1 MKKFFAV
8 CRNALFLYL
17 VDPLF
22 YLCTAAVVLFC
33 SFRFFF
39 IGGFFLSGQGSTD
52 LRPLY
57 SSIPALSILIIPL
70 LVLRLRTLLGDK
82 SIPVTPLIKHAAL
95 SLSTAAAFFVSVA
108 LLFIVPVSVSH
119 FGVVSSGQL
128 CTSFLGILM
137 YSAAA
142 SSFAVFIFSC
152 FSSSSV
158 PFFLTAVLLAL
169 FNTVHML
176 PLTVPVGAN
185 ASSFI
190 HALSFAYHFDAAEKG
205 IFDTRDFMF
214 YVITIIV
221 SSAASAFVSNKQT
234 GKKNNILTVFLSLC
248 LFVLLG
254 SVSSRIYVRK
264 DFTESKQFSVS
275 ELSRT
280 VCSQIPDVLK
290 ITYFQSQEL
299 KSMYPQTNDISEF
312 LYEYG
317 KLSKKIA
324 VSIKKADAQQLSS
337 LGIQG
342 QQIRTASDT
351 KTELTT
357 VYSCILIEYLGKQ
370 EQIPFILSTQT
381 LEYDLTHRIQQLVF
395 GIVRPVVLMTGNG
408 LSAEQDYQYVQPWL
422 ESRGFSVSVQTPDSF
437 FSSVSNVT
445 VSQTELV
452 LLGSSELT
460 KSQSSSLDSLYKSGM
475 NMFIASSP
483 YKTTI
488 TGDWTVTASPHDTL
502 LPVLNA
508 WGVSF
513 NKSLAAD
520 ISCFPMT
527 LESGEGSTAEQT
539 TVNYPL
545 WVSILP
551 QTHAPQG
558 ITLFWASPLVLYGKS
573 YPLLVT
579 TKAAWNIPET
589 DTGAEPFMTNP
600 FLIAKTASA
609 AQAAPSI
616 QILAARIPPQT
627 LSESNKTG
635 SVSVVSDQYFV
646 SSLMSAFTAGS
657 TQGDFRNYD
666 FLASQLLSLRGE
678 DSLCALMNKSLPNT
692 QLTKITDESAFAAA
706 RKKTI
711 IVVFYLLPLF
721 IVFCFFFVILMRHVN
736 NRNCK
741 ERAA

>member
-17 VDPLF
+17 IDPLF

-39 IGGFFLSGQGSTD
+39 IGGFFLSGQGSSD

-82 SIPVTPLIKHAAL
+82 SIPVTPLVKHAAL
-95 SLSTAAAFFVSVA
+95 SLSAAAAFIVPVV
-108 LLFIVPVSVSH
+108 LLFLVPVSVSY
-119 FGVVSSGQL
+119 FGVISSGQL
-128 CTSFLGILM
+128 CTSFFGIVM
-137 YSAAA
+137 YSFAA

-158 PFFLTAVLLAL
+158 SFFITAVLLAL

-176 PLTVPVGAN
+176 PLTVAVGTK
-185 ASSFI
+185 ASAVI
-190 HALSFAYHFDAAEKG
+190 HALSFAYHFDAAGKG

-214 YVITIIV
+214 YVIII
-221 SSAASAFVSNKQT
+221 FVSGAAAIFANNKQT
-234 GKKNNILTVFLSLC
+234 GKKINNLTLFLSLC
-248 LFVLLG
+248 MFILLG
-254 SVSSRIYVRK
+254 TVSSRIYVRK

-299 KSMYPQTNDISEF
+299 KSLYPQTNDISEF
-312 LYEYG
+312 LYEYAR
-317 KLSKKIA
+317 LNKKIA
-324 VSIKKADAQQLSS
+324 VIIKKADAQQLSA

-357 VYSCILIEYLGKQ
+357 VYSSILIEYLGKQ

-381 LEYDLTHRIQQLVF
+381 LEYDLTRRIQQLVF
-395 GIVRPVVLMTGNG
+395 GIVRPVILVTGNG
-408 LSAEQDYQYVQPWL
+408 LSAESDYQYVQPWL
-422 ESRGFSVSVQTPDSF
+422 ESRGFSVSVQSPDSF
-437 FSSVSNVT
+437 FSSSANVN

-460 KSQSSSLDSLYKSGM
+460 KSQSSYLDSLYKSGM

-483 YKTTI
+483 YKTAI
-488 TGDWTVTASPHDTL
+488 TGDWTVASSPNDTL
-502 LPVLNA
+502 IPILTS

-527 LESGEGSTAEQT
+527 LESGEGSAAEQT

-545 WVSILP
+545 WISLLP
-551 QTHAPQG
+551 QTNAPQG
-558 ITLFWASPLVLYGKS
+558 ITLFWSSPLVLYGKS

-579 TKAAWNIPET
+579 TKAAWNIPESAA
-589 DTGAEPFMTNP
+589 GAEPFMTNP

-609 AQAAPSI
+609 AQAVPAE
-616 QILAARIPPQT
+616 QILAARIPSQS

-635 SVSVVSDQYFV
+635 AVSVVSDQYFV

-657 TQGDFRNYD
+657 SAGDFRNYD

-678 DSLCALMNKSLPNT
+678 ESLSSLMNKSLPNT
-692 QLTKITDESAFAAA
+692 QLTKITDETAFAAA

-711 IVVFYLLPLF
+711 IAIFYVLPIFILL
-721 IVFCFFFVILMRHVN
+721 CFFFVIIIRHLKN
-736 NRNCK
+736 K
-741 ERAA
+741 ESAVHE